1 MRQLIKAELDFIKV
15 SPSLPRMCREI
26 PTGDTH
32 GSRQRH
38 GNERER
44 DGGAMCVR
52 EAMRLRERQGQC
64 VCEREAGEMRER
76 ETQGHGVTDLDVYTP
91 LTTDVS
97 HEHQEQIMYTY
108 RYRCSWLETG

>member
-52 EAMRLRERQGQC
+52 EAMR
-64 VCEREAGEMRER
+64 ER
-76 ETQGHGVTDLDVYTP
+76 ETQGQGVTDLDVYTP

>member
-1 MRQLIKAELDFIKV
+1 VFVRERQGQGV
-15 SPSLPRMCREI
+15 C
-26 PTGDTH
+26 
-32 GSRQRH
+32 
-38 GNERER
+38 EREA
-44 DGGAMCVR
+44 GAM
-52 EAMRLRERQGQC
+52 RERETQGQC